1 MKPLFSDKQVN
12 SGKIIFVKGDE
23 ITDDGKKVANILNNF
38 FASVVKNLNIKMNDN
53 HLFDY
58 WKFDRQC

>member
-1 MKPLFSDKQVN
+1 MFSDKQFN
-12 SGKIIFVKGDE
+12 SGRIIFVKGDE

-38 FASVVKNLNIKMNDN
+38 FASVVKNLTIKMNDN

-58 WKFDRQC
+58 